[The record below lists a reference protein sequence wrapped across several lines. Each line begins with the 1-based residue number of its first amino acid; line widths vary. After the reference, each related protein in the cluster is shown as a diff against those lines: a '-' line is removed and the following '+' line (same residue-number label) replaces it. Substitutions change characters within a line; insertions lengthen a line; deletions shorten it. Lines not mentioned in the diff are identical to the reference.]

1 MVPVGTRRIV
11 SRHITVVC
19 AFGGTGSG
27 GRGPGGHA
35 GALPGPQTNQA
46 LLIALVLA
54 FATGVVTIAV
64 GSLCAAWVAIGHG
77 ILGLV
82 VVLLVT

>member
-1 MVPVGTRRIV
+1 MH
-11 SRHITVVC
+11 S
-19 AFGGTGSG
+19 
-27 GRGPGGHA
+27 
-35 GALPGPQTNQA
+35 PGPQTNQA